1 MKALVLKEYNN
12 FSYMEVPKPEIQ
24 PNEVLVRVKAC
35 SICGSDVHGMDGST
49 GRRIPPVI
57 MGHEASGVIEMSG
70 CEVKGFAIGD
80 RVTFDSTIYCGKCF
94 YCRKGKVN
102 LCDNRKVLGVSCGE
116 YRQQG
121 AFAEYIAVPEHIL
134 YRLPDEV
141 TFEQAAMIEPL
152 SVAMHAVGNTAVA
165 LNDTAVVV
173 GAGMIGLLIIQLLKL
188 AGCGRIF
195 AIDLDEGKLER
206 AKKFG
211 AFMGLLP
218 GTNTTQEILNLTHN
232 RGADIAFEAVGITP
246 TLDMAIASLKKGGL
260 LTLVGNLSPEV
271 KLPLQKVVTREIG
284 IKGSCASN
292 GEYDNCLDLIASG
305 KVDIDSLISAVAP
318 LSEGQAW
325 FDRLYKREAGLLKV
339 VLRP

>member
-12 FSYMEVPKPEIQ
+12 FSYTEVPKPEIQ
-24 PNEVLVRVKAC
+24 QNEVLVRVKAC

-305 KVDIDSLISAVAP
+305 KVDIDSLISAAAP

-325 FDRLYKREAGLLKV
+325 FDRLYKGEAGLLKV
-339 VLRP
+339 VLIP